1 MSDVEFRDLIKKQ
14 IGIDKNTLSPWTT
27 GESMRIVQAFPGM
40 REAVTEAEINK
51 FLENSKLTEIQIVIG
66 MFEHHPI
73 MFLNLALP

>member
-1 MSDVEFRDLIKKQ
+1 
-14 IGIDKNTLSPWTT
+14 
-27 GESMRIVQAFPGM
+27 M